1 MTNST
6 FPHLTMAY
14 DDWLEAYRPVPNP
27 LTESAPFDGLM
38 FETFGPEL
46 AHVRDT
52 PDDRVWTLVEGDD
65 DTLYVLSGFHF
76 VNRLGYFIAAE
87 PRQAHVDIDV
97 LVD

>member
-6 FPHLTMAY
+6 FPHLTMRY
-14 DDWLEAYRPVPNP
+14 DDWLETYRPVSNP
-27 LTESAPFDGLM
+27 LAESAPFDGLM

-52 PDDRVWTLVEGDD
+52 PSDRVWTLVEGDD

-76 VNRLGYFIAAE
+76 VNRLGYFIAAQS
-87 PRQAHVDIDV
+87 RQANVDIEV

>member
-14 DDWLEAYRPVPNP
+14 DEWLEAYRPVTNA
-27 LTESAPFDGLM
+27 LTKSAPFDGLM

-52 PDDRVWTLVEGDD
+52 PADRVWTLVEGDD

-76 VNRLGYFIAAE
+76 VNRLGYFIAAQ
-87 PRQAHVDIDV
+87 PRPPHVDIEV
-97 LVD
+97 PVD